1 MKRAT
6 IIVKGDVQRVGYR
19 DMVQDIA
26 RECAIT
32 GFVRNVHPYDV
43 VIVAEGE
50 EHVLKT
56 FIDAIRIQKP
66 PVFVEELN
74 VSNGEPTGEYDHM
87 KIIRGDWQEEL
98 LEGWDCFNRLLELW
112 NETLERGLEWYKQYS
127 RFGYFQGKNH
137 IEEKYL

>member
-1 MKRAT
+1 MPKRKPSSMKRAH

-26 RECAIT
+26 RKGAIT

-43 VIVAEGE
+43 EIVAEGE
-50 EHVLKT
+50 EHALKV
-56 FIDAIRIQKP
+56 FIDGIRIQKP
-66 PVFVEELN
+66 PVYVEELN
-74 VSNGEPTGEYDHM
+74 VSNGEPTGEHDHM

-112 NETLERGLEWYKQYS
+112 NETLERGLERYK
-127 RFGYFQGKNH
+127 
-137 IEEKYL
+137 